1 MLVKHRVE
9 FALLVLGLLFLGLR
23 LAEVSPASVG
33 VFRRLFSR
41 DPLPETFQIN
51 NVTHRLCPIATQR
64 FRKANDKMMH
74 EAR

>member
-9 FALLVLGLLFLGLR
+9 FALLVLGLLSLCLGLAKAST
-23 LAEVSPASVG
+23 LSVG

-41 DPLPETFQIN
+41 GPLSETFQIN

>member
-1 MLVKHRVE
+1 MLVEHRVE
-9 FALLVLGLLFLGLR
+9 FALLVLGLLSLGLC
-23 LAEVSPASVG
+23 LAEASTPNVG
-33 VFRRLFSR
+33 VFRRLFFR
-41 DPLPETFQIN
+41 GPLSETFQIN